1 MATLKLRV
9 SSWHLHAVLDPFL
22 IFGIGPFPE
31 LGIQGAAWATVIAWT
46 LAFGY
51 LSYLL
56 VVKLELVSRK
66 LPSRATFESSGKDML
81 RIGVPAAGAN
91 MMTPLAAGIMTAIAA
106 GFGDTSVAAFGV
118 GARIEPIATLIVLA
132 MSSALPPLISQNFGA
147 NRIDRVEEAYRL
159 ATKFIMG
166 WQLAVYLVLGL
177 SAILIAN
184 VFSDDPQVIEGIK
197 LFVWIMPLGYG
208 LQGVIIL
215 TNSSLN
221 ALHRPLI
228 ALYLSVARFFV
239 FYVPLAYLGSRYFGL
254 PGFFAGA
261 VAGNFIMAIISWR
274 TFNRALKGEHQLQ
287 EKVA

>member
-1 MATLKLRV
+1 
-9 SSWHLHAVLDPFL
+9 
-22 IFGIGPFPE
+22 
-31 LGIQGAAWATVIAWT
+31 
-46 LAFGY
+46 
-51 LSYLL
+51 
-56 VVKLELVSRK
+56 
-66 LPSRATFESSGKDML
+66 
-81 RIGVPAAGAN
+81 
-91 MMTPLAAGIMTAIAA
+91 
-106 GFGDTSVAAFGV
+106 
-118 GARIEPIATLIVLA
+118 
-132 MSSALPPLISQNFGA
+132 
-147 NRIDRVEEAYRL
+147 
-159 ATKFIMG
+159 MG